1 MTRNGAAGR
10 ARWLIARRTNGMLD
24 VLTLEGRD
32 GQILPVFSFE
42 DEALLYASLQVATP
56 GWEPRVTTP
65 GELLSVLYG
74 PLSDVARVALD
85 PLPEVCDKTVLDLL
99 CVGRETFM
107 CSLTGVRRGA
117 APAEAAPSRPA
128 ETSLRKSRS
137 ADSRAAA
144 TAANG

>member
-1 MTRNGAAGR
+1 MPHNGAAGK
-10 ARWLIARRTNGMLD
+10 ARWLIVSLMDGKKD

-32 GQILPVFSFE
+32 GRVLPVFSFE

-56 GWEPRVTTP
+56 GWEPRVTSP

-85 PLPEVCDKTVLDLL
+85 PLPEACDKTLLDLL

-107 CSLTGVRRGA
+107 CSLTGVKRGA
-117 APAEAAPSRPA
+117 APAEAAPGRPA
-128 ETSLRKSRS
+128 EASLRKSKS
-137 ADSRAAA
+137 ANSRAAA